1 MLFLDID
8 HFKRINDEYGHPVGD
23 ECLRLVAECLR
34 RQLRGEDVVS
44 RYGGEEFLVLLP
56 GQSQDQARKIA
67 ERIREASA
75 ALRVKHESGL
85 VKFTVSIGVAARK
98 GDEGAAAELIERA
111 DRAMYQAKRNGRNR
125 VQLASTTPSG
135 GDFDPG
141 DLIL

>member
-1 MLFLDID
+1 M
-8 HFKRINDEYGHPVGD
+8 
-23 ECLRLVAECLR
+23 
-34 RQLRGEDVVS
+34 S